1 MFARPFC
8 LKIVRMHPS
17 LRILALILL
26 AVSVQFLHVVALLAI
41 GIILFIIALLL
52 HVSLLRRMLYRS
64 RWLLFTLLLIFAFTT
79 PGEYLEW
86 WYFSIAPTYE
96 GIFLGILQAGR
107 LIIMLTG
114 LSILLGTTQRDALM
128 AGIFPLLSPLRR
140 IGLSPERLTARLWLT
155 IHYVEQAPTVTN
167 GTALS
172 GLEKFELSDLSAG
185 AEHIHFSLPAFS
197 RMDWTIVLATCLL
210 SGAWLL

>member
-1 MFARPFC
+1 M
-8 LKIVRMHPS
+8 
-17 LRILALILL
+17 
-26 AVSVQFLHVVALLAI
+26 ALLSQA
-41 GIILFIIALLL
+41 
-52 HVSLLRRMLYRS
+52 SLLRRMLYRS
-64 RWLLFTLLLIFAFTT
+64 RWLLLTLLLIFAFTT

-96 GIFLGILQAGR
+96 GISLGTLQAGR

-140 IGLSPERLTARLWLT
+140 IGLSPERFTARLWLT
-155 IHYVEQAPTVTN
+155 IHYVEQAPPVTK
-167 GTALS
+167 GAALS
-172 GLEKFELSDLSAG
+172 GLEKFEPTDLSAG
-185 AEHIHFSLPAFS
+185 GEHIRFSLPAFT
-197 RMDWTIVLATCLL
+197 RIDWTIVLATCIL

>member
-1 MFARPFC
+1 MV
-8 LKIVRMHPS
+8 KMHPS

-26 AVSVQFLHVVALLAI
+26 AVSVQFLQALPLLVI
-41 GIILFIIALLL
+41 EIILFIIALWL
-52 HVSLLRRMLYRS
+52 HASPLRRMLYRS
-64 RWLLFTLLLIFAFTT
+64 RWLLLTLLLIFAFTT

-86 WYFSIAPTYE
+86 WYFNTAPTYE
-96 GIFLGILQAGR
+96 GISFGMLQAGR

-140 IGLSPERLTARLWLT
+140 IGMSPERFTARLWLT
-155 IHYVEQAPTVTN
+155 IHYVEQAPMVKK
-167 GTALS
+167 GAALS
-172 GLEKFELSDLSAG
+172 ELEKFELTDPSVG
-185 AEHIHFSLPAFS
+185 AEHIRFTLPAFS
-197 RMDWTIVLATCLL
+197 RIDWAIVLATCLL